1 MIWRP
6 LWNLAILGVLGGTS
20 VLSRF
25 LLLGGTSSILR
36 TFWAEPVKKNTLYF
50 GCSGDEWLHRNQ
62 QLEADLP
69 CTPACPWGVTLVK
82 ILVPL
87 SANNKILLTNKF
99 LSGLQVHVWRQP
111 GHCMVCSQLLL
122 QVSFRKL
129 ALQDVCQKV
138 STYEPQW
145 EKKVCAI
152 NNVISDV
159 ATLLQF
165 FSFRTLTTAPQN
177 SLRLFLMTREWY
189 LQDRFVS
196 CSDMHQSL
204 EMFQLFPFRWRL
216 TFSEGKKRA

>member
-1 MIWRP
+1 MLIFT
-6 LWNLAILGVLGGTS
+6 VD
-20 VLSRF
+20 
-25 LLLGGTSSILR
+25 LLPILR
-36 TFWAEPVKKNTLYF
+36 E
-50 GCSGDEWLHRNQ
+50 E
-62 QLEADLP
+62 
-69 CTPACPWGVTLVK
+69 
-82 ILVPL
+82 
-87 SANNKILLTNKF
+87 TNPITSRGSPDF
-99 LSGLQVHVWRQP
+99 LFFSSTAGGSLDFLFSGLQVHVWRQP

-122 QVSFRKL
+122 QVSFRNL

-145 EKKVCAI
+145 EKVCAI

-196 CSDMHQSL
+196 CSDMRQSL
-204 EMFQLFPFRWRL
+204 EMF
-216 TFSEGKKRA
+216 